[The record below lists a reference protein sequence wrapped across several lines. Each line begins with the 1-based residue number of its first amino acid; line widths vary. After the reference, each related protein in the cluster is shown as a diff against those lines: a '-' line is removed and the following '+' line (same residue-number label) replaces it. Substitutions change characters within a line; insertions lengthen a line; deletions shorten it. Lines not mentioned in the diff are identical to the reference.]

1 VVAFI
6 NSFNIAPERFA
17 NLFEANEAFEMLTSC
32 KRFVKG
38 VDMNE
43 KIFYTFF
50 YFLLIFFLKL
60 NGKSTAKLGLGFCKK
75 REDFLLELVAQAFYL
90 GNELFKILR

>member
-38 VDMNE
+38 VDINE
-43 KIFYTFF
+43 KIFLYIFLFF
-50 YFLLIFFLKL
+50 IDYFFLKL
-60 NGKSTAKLGLGFCKK
+60 NGKSTAKLGLGFCKRK
-75 REDFLLELVAQAFYL
+75 RRFLVRTGL
-90 GNELFKILR
+90 LRHFI